1 MFPKKTILLVLSAS
15 LGLLAFYFFTVTLVS
30 GWSFAQL
37 QFSKFWYFVISLS
50 LGFGIQVGL
59 YLHLRNLVHRQNSAG
74 VIAAT
79 GTTSGAAMVSCCA
92 HYLANLLPIVGIG
105 SLVTIIS
112 QYQLQLFWIGIA
124 SNFFGIAYLASKVY
138 KYKGR

>member
-1 MFPKKTILLVLSAS
+1 MFPKKTILLALSAS
-15 LGLLAFYFFTVTLVS
+15 LGLLAFYFSTVTLVS

-59 YLHLRNLVHRQNSAG
+59 YLHLRNIVHRQNSTG
-74 VIAAT
+74 VIATT
-79 GTTSGAAMVSCCA
+79 GTTSGVAMVSCCA
-92 HYLANLLPIVGIG
+92 HYLVNLLPIVGIG
-105 SLVTIIS
+105 GLVTIIS
-112 QYQLQLFWIGIA
+112 HYQLQLFWIGIA
-124 SNFFGIAYLASKVY
+124 ANLFGIAYLASNVY

>member
-1 MFPKKTILLVLSAS
+1 MFSKKTILFALSAS
-15 LGLLAFYFFTVTLVS
+15 LGLLAFYFSTVTLIS

-59 YLHLRNLVHRQNSAG
+59 YLHLRNIVHRQNSAG
-74 VIAAT
+74 VIATT

-124 SNFFGIAYLASKVY
+124 SNLFGITYLASKVY